1 MSKLKKASAFGV
13 CLVSVIVGLVY
24 DSEDRSSG
32 IIISENGARETGD
45 EEGCRNNPY
54 QCAAKEWT
62 FGIGAATTGG
72 DNVIIGKTYTN
83 EEIADQYAK
92 DLRKVSKCII
102 DYYPYNEMNQNQID
116 ALGSLIF
123 NIGCQGS
130 RFYLDR
136 ESGRFKKTQLYKAAI
151 DKDFIRMCNTFPNYS
166 RVNGKVHKS
175 ILKRRL
181 RERDLCLSPVN
192 KV

>member
-1 MSKLKKASAFGV
+1 
-13 CLVSVIVGLVY
+13 
-24 DSEDRSSG
+24 
-32 IIISENGARETGD
+32 
-45 EEGCRNNPY
+45 
-54 QCAAKEWT
+54 
-62 FGIGAATTGG
+62 
-72 DNVIIGKTYTN
+72 
-83 EEIADQYAK
+83 
-92 DLRKVSKCII
+92 
-102 DYYPYNEMNQNQID
+102 MNQNQID

-192 KV
+192 KVQLLCAWLAGAVIGAIKSDGESVNKRA